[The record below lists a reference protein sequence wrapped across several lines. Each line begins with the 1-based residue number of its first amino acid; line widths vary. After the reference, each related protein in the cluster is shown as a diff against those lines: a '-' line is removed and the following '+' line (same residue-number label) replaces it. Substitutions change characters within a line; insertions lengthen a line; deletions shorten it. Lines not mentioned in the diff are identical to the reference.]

1 MTVDILLWT
10 STSYLSV
17 GKRGE
22 AMTEGGGAK
31 PIVYRQLNPDI
42 QTKCYVD
49 SMKSAP

>member
-22 AMTEGGGAK
+22 AMTEGGGGQAYSLQAAE
-31 PIVYRQLNPDI
+31 P
-42 QTKCYVD
+42 
-49 SMKSAP
+49 